1 MHLFSPLEIRGL
13 TFRNRIAVSPMCEY
27 SCEDGFAN
35 DWHMVHLGSRAV
47 GGAALV
53 LTEATAVEERGQISP
68 ADLGIWKDAH
78 IEPLARIAAFIR
90 AHGAVPG
97 IQLAHAGRKASTS
110 EPWRNAG
117 ALILP
122 ENGGWTPVAPSPI
135 PFRESEPAPLEL
147 TRAQIAE
154 IVDAFEKAATR
165 AQAAGFQV
173 VEIHAAHGYLLDEF
187 LSPLANHRTDEYGG
201 SFENRI
207 RIVLEVVAAIR
218 KVWPDSLPLF
228 MRISATDWVEGGWEI
243 GDSIELARRVKPL
256 GVDLIDCSSGGMV
269 PHAKI
274 SPAPGFQV
282 PFAEQIR
289 RETGIS
295 TGAVGM
301 ITEPEQADKIIA
313 GGQADMVLLARELLR
328 DPYWPRRA
336 AKVLGAT
343 VQPPVQYQRAWSISY
358 GDFTCGDRRH
368 REPRRAL
375 RHYEPPRDHRRD
387 IRIHRDTRHGNRRD
401 SRHHRSS
408 PRNTDTHRGSC
419 NTGYRRRNIRM
430 DTDTPGMPDKRR
442 APLRRFLCRR
452 GHVPAPAEPGSELKE
467 PVTLLKEF
475 QIVSA

>member
-1 MHLFSPLEIRGL
+1 MHLFSPLEIRGVR
-13 TFRNRIAVSPMCEY
+13 FRNRIAVSPMCEY

-35 DWHMVHLGSRAV
+35 DWHLVHLGSRAA

-68 ADLGIWKDAH
+68 ADLGIWKDDH
-78 IEPLARIAAFIR
+78 IEPLARIAAFVR

-147 TRAQIAE
+147 TRAEIAK
-154 IVDAFEKAATR
+154 IVDAFAKAATR
-165 AQAAGFQV
+165 ALAAGLQV
-173 VEIHAAHGYLLDEF
+173 IEIHAAHGYLLDEF

-201 SFENRI
+201 SFDNRI
-207 RIVLEVVAAIR
+207 RIVLEVIAAIR
-218 KVWPDSLPLF
+218 SVWPDSLPLF
-228 MRISATDWVEGGWEI
+228 MRISATDWVPGGWEI
-243 GDSIELARRVKPL
+243 GDSLELARRVKPL

-274 SPAPGFQV
+274 SPAPGYQV

-289 RETGIS
+289 RETGIL

-313 GGQADMVLLARELLR
+313 GEQADMVLLAREFLR
-328 DPYWPRRA
+328 DPYWPLRA
-336 AKVLGAT
+336 AKALGAAT
-343 VQPPVQYQRAWSISY
+343 QPPVQYQRAW
-358 GDFTCGDRRH
+358 
-368 REPRRAL
+368 
-375 RHYEPPRDHRRD
+375 
-387 IRIHRDTRHGNRRD
+387 
-401 SRHHRSS
+401 
-408 PRNTDTHRGSC
+408 
-419 NTGYRRRNIRM
+419 
-430 DTDTPGMPDKRR
+430 
-442 APLRRFLCRR
+442 
-452 GHVPAPAEPGSELKE
+452 
-467 PVTLLKEF
+467 
-475 QIVSA
+475 